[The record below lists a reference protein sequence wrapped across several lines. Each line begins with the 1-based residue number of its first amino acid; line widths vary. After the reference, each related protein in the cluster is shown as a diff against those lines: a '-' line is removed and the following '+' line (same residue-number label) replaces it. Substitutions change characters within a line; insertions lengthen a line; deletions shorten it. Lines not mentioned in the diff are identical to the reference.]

1 MQRICRAAPQ
11 LLLLSALAGCQTT
24 TTIPS
29 YVAPGDGA
37 TSRLIFRAKT
47 VPGIAYGIY
56 AFDDP
61 HTCAKPLLIGKGN
74 ASKSLEASS
83 VRAGPLAT
91 LQYFAV
97 DKSRRVCRV
106 TISFY
111 PAARRTYLLVSEQSA
126 SACAISLLDA
136 TDGENVKPVA
146 GYRRQTQRGSSRCAA
161 IDQITKPSTE
171 SVRSQ
176 GEGSGAQQDSP
187 STRGLDELKDL
198 LPPE

>member
-1 MQRICRAAPQ
+1 VHRISRAAPQ
-11 LLLLSALAGCQTT
+11 LLLLSALAGCQT
-24 TTIPS
+24 S
-29 YVAPGDGA
+29 APPPYAPPEQGA

-47 VPGIAYGIY
+47 VSGVAYGIY

-74 ASKSLEASS
+74 ASKALEASS

-97 DKSRRVCRV
+97 DQSRRVCRV

-111 PAARRTYLLVSEQSA
+111 PAARRTYLLISEQSA
-126 SACAISLLDA
+126 SACAISLMDA
-136 TDGENVKPVA
+136 TDGENLKPVA
-146 GYRRQTQRGSSRCAA
+146 GYRRQTQRGSSRCAPL
-161 IDQITKPSTE
+161 DQITKPSTE
-171 SVRSQ
+171 SVRSS
-176 GEGSGAQQDSP
+176 GDGSASKQDSP